1 MSLRMSLSSLQIE
14 LLRLLECH
22 VGNIFGNSFNK
33 CILELVKDNRL
44 SKQ

>member
-1 MSLRMSLSSLQIE
+1 MSLRMSLSSLQVE

-22 VGNIFGNSFNK
+22 VGNTFRNSFNK

-44 SKQ
+44 